1 MKKQSLV
8 FILVLASIL
17 NPSNSWAQEP
27 TVEECVQACD
37 QALQKADL
45 YIDSLQKEIVEREY
59 LRNVQSKQIE
69 MLKLDIEQRDVWYR
83 QPLVIGLLGV
93 LAGGILFNRK

>member
-1 MKKQSLV
+1 MFTYFLAA
-8 FILVLASIL
+8 VLIVT
-17 NPSNSWAQEP
+17 PTIVHAQPAEP

-37 QALQKADL
+37 QVLQKADL

-93 LAGGILFNRK
+93 LAGGILFNRR